1 MCAQLCHSPQLPK
14 ARRPGSGETK
24 SPKGDFFQVR
34 GGGALE
40 VQREGDRYPRTRV
53 GSRTSDPLTAFR
65 ECSPLLGTRSWTF
78 SLQMGQ
84 HLHLAHPT
92 AHSGCPSFARRLAF
106 GNARPK
112 LGEQG
117 EHSSRPPPP
126 GSPSVPAPLTKVE
139 AAFEKETVS
148 KGPGEGCARIRATR
162 GAPGTQEGVFLGS
175 GGAE

>member
-1 MCAQLCHSPQLPK
+1 MCRRGDGRGGHERVWAVKLQGLRVRSALSLPTAAQGQTPWLRGDKESQGRLFSS
-14 ARRPGSGETK
+14 ARRRSFGSAARGRSFPADTC
-24 SPKGDFFQVR
+24 GLADVR
-34 GGGALE
+34 
-40 VQREGDRYPRTRV
+40 
-53 GSRTSDPLTAFR
+53 STAFR
-65 ECSPLLGTRSWTF
+65 EGSPLLGTRSWTF

-92 AHSGCPSFARRLAF
+92 AHSGCPSFAWRLAF

-139 AAFEKETVS
+139 AAF
-148 KGPGEGCARIRATR
+148 
-162 GAPGTQEGVFLGS
+162 
-175 GGAE
+175 